1 MRTSSAAYIELLDCL
16 VRAVVGRKVYME
28 NRMTKPLMEWFT
40 YSDEGF
46 LLLCLESYGPKWNR
60 AWARRQQQ
68 GQQNVAAA
76 NEEKEEEEEQE
87 DALYT
92 GKAKGTKLGWTRE
105 GLERLNE
112 IMVDVTRDRIANG
125 PHFDI
130 LFKDEM
136 IRRYTR
142 VDTRNRQHHAEEVLA
157 PANRVVHV
165 YNDFNIAQLLAHA
178 AMDPPARA
186 EVAAGE
192 GGQEVEL

>member
-16 VRAVVGRKVYME
+16 VRAVVGRKVYMD
-28 NRMTKPLMEWFT
+28 NRLTKPLMEWFT

-60 AWARRQQQ
+60 AWARHQHQ

-76 NEEKEEEEEQE
+76 DEEEEEE
-87 DALYT
+87 EEEEEALYT
-92 GKAKGTKLGWTRE
+92 GKAKGTKRGWTKE

-112 IMVDVTRDRIANG
+112 IMVEVTRDRVANG
-125 PHFDI
+125 AHFDI
-130 LFKDEM
+130 LFKNEM
-136 IRRYTR
+136 IRRYTRR
-142 VDTRNRQHHAEEVLA
+142 VDTRNRQHQAEEVLA
-157 PANRVVHV
+157 PVNRVVHV

-178 AMDPPARA
+178 AMDPATA

-192 GGQEVEL
+192 GGQEVLP